1 MMMAILSRSRFAKL
15 ALAVF
20 VAEVTGACQS
30 EGDGSPS
37 TSGGAAGS
45 SVGTSGGATAAA
57 GRTSGGSSAGGS
69 TGTQGG
75 ASNVAGNAQT
85 SGGAGAGG
93 SSPTGGV
100 ATVAGG
106 SSGGSPP
113 NTGGSAGSID
123 TGAAAGQGG
132 GSGGDAVS
140 RGGTAGA
147 SGGNAPVAGQTGDG
161 VPAVVSGGVRWV
173 GRVDT
178 SNAAGPRFAWSGTGF
193 VATVEGDTVS
203 VKMRSEG
210 NEAIYFQ
217 PVIDGMPGTRV
228 SVASSDGEK
237 VLTLGTGLG
246 AGEHVVALYR
256 ETEGKPG
263 YAVNTFLGFASG
275 SVKDPPAYSGRLI
288 EVIGDSISAGYGNL
302 GSEQHPNGGDDPNGG
317 CRFSTATES
326 AYMTYGAVAARV
338 LGADASILAASGWG
352 VYSDNG
358 GNTTNVLSTV
368 YEHTL
373 AGMASPAW
381 SFALKPQ
388 AVVIN
393 LGTNDFSANMSL
405 GQSAFSSSYKALLT
419 KVRSKYPDA
428 LILCGIGSLL
438 YGTGLSNATSYIGA
452 VVAEANAAGDP
463 KVKVLNF
470 GQQDASKGTGCDWH
484 PNVTENQR
492 MADLLVKELRASLN
506 W

>member
-1 MMMAILSRSRFAKL
+1 MKRLSRARVANL
-15 ALAVF
+15 VWALF
-20 VAEVTGACQS
+20 VAEVAGACTS
-30 EGDGSPS
+30 EDDGSPNVS
-37 TSGGAAGS
+37 AGAPGASGAM
-45 SVGTSGGATAAA
+45 SGGATAAA
-57 GRTSGGSSAGGS
+57 GGTAAGANAGGS
-69 TGTQGG
+69 TSAQGGSSSVGGESPSSGGAGVGGTSTNGGAGTQGG
-75 ASNVAGNAQT
+75 GPAGGAPPT
-85 SGGAGAGG
+85 AGGGAGGLNAG
-93 SSPTGGV
+93 
-100 ATVAGG
+100 AT
-106 SSGGSPP
+106 
-113 NTGGSAGSID
+113 
-123 TGAAAGQGG
+123 AGQGD
-132 GSGGDAVS
+132 GSGGDAA

-147 SGGNAPVAGQTGDG
+147 NGGNAPVGGQANGG
-161 VPAVVSGGVRWV
+161 VPAVISGGVRWV

-193 VATVEGDTVS
+193 VATVEGDTIS
-203 VKMRSEG
+203 VKMRSDGG
-210 NEAIYFQ
+210 NDAIFFQ
-217 PVIDGMPGTRV
+217 PVINGMPGTRV
-228 SVASSDGEK
+228 SVSSSEGEK
-237 VLTLGTGLG
+237 VLTLGSGLG

-263 YAVNTFLGFASG
+263 YAFNTFLGFASG
-275 SVKDPPAYSGRLI
+275 TVKEPPEYSGRLI
-288 EVIGDSISAGYGNL
+288 EIIGDSISAGYGNL
-302 GSEQHPNGGDDPNGG
+302 GSEQHPNGGEDPSGG

-326 AYMTYGAVAARV
+326 AYMTYGAMAARA
-338 LGADASILAASGWG
+338 LDADASILAASGWG

-358 GNTTNVLSTV
+358 GNTTNVLSTI

-381 SFALKPQ
+381 TFSLKPQ

-405 GQSAFSSSYKALLT
+405 GQSAFSGAYKALLAD
-419 KVRSKYPDA
+419 VRSKYPDA

-438 YGTGLSNATSYIGA
+438 YGTGLTNATAYINA
-452 VVAEANAAGDP
+452 VVAEVNAAGDS

-492 MADLLVKELRASLN
+492 MADLLVKELQGSLD